1 MSSPIKRDVIN
12 TQISALLPEGTQDS
26 PISTNARVLKN
37 LKAAFSSFS
46 PDAQTVKIQTQAD
59 LQPVPMM
66 KALTF
71 KSKGLSLR
79 STTSKPNSVCDYKS
93 DTKDPWN
100 RPLVEQQKQ
109 QARNLMV
116 TLNRGPDAQTVKIQ
130 TQADLQPVPMMKA
143 LTFKSKGLS
152 LRSTTSKP
160 NSVCDYKSDTKD
172 PWNRPLVEQ
181 QKQQARNLMV
191 TLNREVSKLEREQS
205 REKKRRLATEFS
217 LNYGS
222 KFEEEIINRGQAIK
236 MDRAARRIQKWFR
249 FKKSKVEII
258 NRGQAIKMDRAAR
271 RIQKW
276 FRFKKSKV
284 NLVLKLRSIVLA
296 VVRLQKMNKTWA
308 FKKNLANRILY
319 RRNTASFVV

>member
-46 PDAQTVKIQTQAD
+46 
-59 LQPVPMM
+59 
-66 KALTF
+66 
-71 KSKGLSLR
+71 
-79 STTSKPNSVCDYKS
+79 
-93 DTKDPWN
+93 
-100 RPLVEQQKQ
+100 
-109 QARNLMV
+109 
-116 TLNRGPDAQTVKIQ
+116 PDAQTVKIQ

-249 FKKSKVEII
+249 FKKSKV
-258 NRGQAIKMDRAAR
+258 
-271 RIQKW
+271 
-276 FRFKKSKV
+276 